1 MARWKLTEPHYLS
14 VPSERWEHTT
24 NDARTGKPV
33 RKMYKVP
40 KHLDPRIEDDWNVRI
55 NGMDGEIHVCYEGKG
70 FPTDIVF
77 EGNPTPGM
85 LPLDEEA
92 RDISAQFSW
101 TPTEGID
108 EESQRKSFY
117 ARLSDTMINQL
128 TDLKATTAMTP
139 QTQGLDKLLEAMAAL
154 MAQNQQILT
163 MLLGKAPV
171 VDELE
176 RQARELGETKAVFE
190 EEPLEDVEP
199 TKEEIALAS
208 VAAAEKESASQSKAI
223 NRMTSK
229 RL

>member
-1 MARWKLTEPHYLS
+1 
-14 VPSERWEHTT
+14 
-24 NDARTGKPV
+24 
-33 RKMYKVP
+33 MYKVP

-70 FPTDIVF
+70 LPTDIVF